1 MIKILPP
8 AIILIIGAL
17 VIPFFRGKSKSVYML
32 FLPVLA
38 FVNLLNMPDGKYW
51 VVNFLE
57 YELIFGRVDKLSM
70 IFGYIFV
77 LITFIGIIY
86 ALHVKDDVQHIAA
99 FVYAGSALGVTF
111 AGDLFTLY
119 VFWEIMAISSV
130 FLVWARKTEASI
142 RAGWRYLL
150 VHIVGGLFLLAGII
164 LYVARTGSPEF
175 EYIGLGSHG
184 IASYLILIG
193 FAVNAGLFPL
203 HPWLPDAYPEATVTG
218 AVFMSALTTKSAVY
232 ILART
237 FPGTIAL
244 VWIGAF
250 MTCFP
255 IFYAVIANDM
265 RRVLAYSLLN
275 QVGFMVCGIGI
286 GSQLAINGAAAH
298 AFSHILYKAL
308 LFMSMGSVLHM
319 TEKIRATDLGGLYK
333 TMPFTCLCCMIG
345 AASISAFPLFSGF
358 TSKSLTIAAV
368 SHEKLYIVWFC
379 LQFASAGVF
388 HHAGIKV
395 PYFTFFSHDSG
406 IRASDP
412 PVNMRLAMG
421 IAAFLCIF
429 LGVYPYPLY
438 KILPYP
444 VDYIPYTAFHVVGML
459 QLLMFGALAFT
470 LLILSGYYPP
480 EMRAVNLD
488 TDWFYRKGTDGFLW
502 FINDPMA
509 KVGSWLRYVWFD
521 YVPGLISLIVKN
533 PMGVIMI
540 LKDTVLLN
548 ILRRSGSEQAVV
560 VQHRLAKQRAEYPL
574 PFRYWTLG
582 SAVLWIILLLFVYL
596 LIFYYRRL

>member
-1 MIKILPP
+1 MMNAVPP
-8 AIILIIGAL
+8 SAILIIGAL
-17 VIPFFRGKSKSVYML
+17 AVPFFKGKARSAYLL
-32 FLPVLA
+32 FLPVVVLI
-38 FVNLLNMPDGKYW
+38 NLMVMPVGKYW
-51 VVNFLE
+51 MVGFLE
-57 YELIFGRVDKLSM
+57 YDLIFGRVDKLSLV
-70 IFGYIFV
+70 FGYIFA
-77 LITFIGIIY
+77 LITLIGVIF
-86 ALHVKDDVQHIAA
+86 ALNVKDNVQHIAA
-99 FVYAGSALGVTF
+99 FIYAGSALGVTF

-119 VFWEIMAISSV
+119 VFWELMAVSSV
-130 FLVWARKTEASI
+130 FLVWARKTQASI

-150 VHIVGGLFLLAGII
+150 VHIVGGLFLLAGT
-164 LYVARTGSPEF
+164 LMYVAETGSPEF
-175 EYIGLGSHG
+175 AYIGLGTHG
-184 IASYLILIG
+184 VASYLILIG

-203 HPWLPDAYPEATVTG
+203 HAWLPDAYPEATVTG

-232 ILART
+232 VLART
-237 FPGTIAL
+237 FPGTVELA
-244 VWIGAF
+244 WIGAF

-286 GSQLAINGAAAH
+286 GTPLAINGAAAH
-298 AFSHILYKAL
+298 AFCHILYKAL

-319 TEKIRATDLGGLYK
+319 TGKIRATDLGGLYK

-358 TSKSLTIAAV
+358 TTKAMTVSAAA
-368 SHEKLYIVWFC
+368 HEKLVMIWFL

-395 PYFTFFSHDSG
+395 PFFTFFGHDSG

-412 PVNMRLAMG
+412 PLNMRVAMG

-429 LGVYPYPLY
+429 LGVYPKPLY
-438 KILPYP
+438 SILPYP

-470 LLILSGYYPP
+470 LLIMSGFYPP

-488 TDWFYRKGTDGFLW
+488 TDWFYRKGAEAFMW
-502 FINDPMA
+502 FVNRPMA
-509 KVGSWLRYVWFD
+509 WVGDILRKMSFD
-521 YVPGLISLIVKN
+521 YLPRFLNLISKDPV
-533 PMGVIMI
+533 GVILVVKDSI
-540 LKDTVLLN
+540 L
-548 ILRRSGSEQAVV
+548 LRVFKLSESDFVSEVEQ
-560 VQHRLAKQRAEYPL
+560 RLDKHKQSYPA
-574 PFRYWTLG
+574 PFRYWALG
-582 SAVLWIILLLFVYL
+582 PAVFWVIILLCFYL
-596 LIFYYRRL
+596 VVVLKSSG